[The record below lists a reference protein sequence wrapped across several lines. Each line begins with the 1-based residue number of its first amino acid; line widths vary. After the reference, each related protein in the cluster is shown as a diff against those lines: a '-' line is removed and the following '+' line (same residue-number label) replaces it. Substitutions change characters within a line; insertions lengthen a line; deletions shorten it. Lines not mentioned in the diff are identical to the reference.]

1 MQAKTAQETPRKAQI
16 ARLRQMMQAHDM
28 RPEDA
33 LSGAAG
39 MAIGFDAIDADLPQG
54 LAGDAL
60 HEVVAARLG
69 DFPAALGFA
78 WHLAARFTT
87 QFAEQFA
94 EQGAAGEAHVLY
106 GQTHGGVRDIGQPY
120 APALHQA
127 GLSPTRLIYLD
138 GVAPDDLLWA
148 GETALACP
156 SIGCTVLAN
165 PDSAPNFTASR
176 RLSMA
181 AANAVRPILLVLGA
195 AAQGAASAATTR
207 WHIRSL
213 PKQGWQVQLLRQKYG
228 VASCSPA
235 SCSPAKAAR
244 GWAVYPARPVCALQH
259 NIPLARPHHLL
270 HARQA

>member
-87 QFAEQFA
+87 QFAEQ
-94 EQGAAGEAHVLY
+94 GAAGEAHVLY

-165 PDSAPNFTASR
+165 PDSAPSFTASR

-235 SCSPAKAAR
+235 KAAR
-244 GWAVYPARPVCALQH
+244 GWAVYPARPVCAPQH

>member
-16 ARLRQMMQAHDM
+16 ARLRRMMQAHDM

-33 LSGAAG
+33 LSGVAG
-39 MAIGFDAIDADLPQG
+39 MAVGFDAIDADLPHG

-60 HEVVAARLG
+60 HEVVAARPG
-69 DFPAALGFA
+69 DFAAALGFA
-78 WHLAARFTT
+78 WHLAARF
-87 QFAEQFA
+87 AEQSA
-94 EQGAAGEAHVLY
+94 EQSAEWGGAGAAHVLY

-165 PDSAPNFTASR
+165 PDSAPSFTASR

-207 WHIRSL
+207 WHIRAL

-244 GWAVYPARPVCALQH
+244 GWAVYPARPVCAPQH